1 MSTGSNAGG
10 LLVQHAALEQIQVD
24 LGNAVKAIEDR
35 MARLDGELGKLRAEF
50 DGNARTTYDQ
60 VKAKWDAAIHE
71 MRLLLNDTGVQ
82 VGDSNAE
89 FHRVDSLAASRMGG
103 VF

>member
-1 MSTGSNAGG
+1 MTTGSNG
-10 LLVQHAALEQIQVD
+10 LLVQHAALEQIQND
-24 LGNAVKAIEDR
+24 LRQAVQAIDDR
-35 MARLDGELGKLRAEF
+35 MALLDADLGRMRSEF

-60 VKAKWDAAIHE
+60 VKVKWDTAIQE
-71 MRLLLNDTGVQ
+71 MRLLLNDTGTQ

-89 FHRVDSLAASRMGG
+89 FDRVDNLAASRMGE

>member
-1 MSTGSNAGG
+1 MNAGMNGGG
-10 LLVQHAALEQIQVD
+10 LLVEHAALEQIQND
-24 LGNAVKAIEDR
+24 LGTAVRAIEDR
-35 MARLDGELGKLRAEF
+35 MARLDSELGRMRSEF
-50 DGNARTTYDQ
+50 DGDARATYDQ

-82 VGDSNAE
+82 VGDSNAN
-89 FHRVDSLAASRMGG
+89 FSRVDKLAATRMGG